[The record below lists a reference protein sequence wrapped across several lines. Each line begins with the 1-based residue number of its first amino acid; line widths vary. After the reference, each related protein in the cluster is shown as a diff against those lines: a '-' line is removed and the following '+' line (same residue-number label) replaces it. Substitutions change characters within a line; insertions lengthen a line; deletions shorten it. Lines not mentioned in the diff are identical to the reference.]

1 MSETTEQSE
10 EDLAAAWG
18 ADTGADTTVDAAQAA
33 RELNQSEIDNLL
45 GFDKGRPDGESRA

>member
-1 MSETTEQSE
+1 MSETTEQSD

-18 ADTGADTTVDAAQAA
+18 AETEAEAAVENIQPA

-45 GFDKGRPDGESRA
+45 GFDNG